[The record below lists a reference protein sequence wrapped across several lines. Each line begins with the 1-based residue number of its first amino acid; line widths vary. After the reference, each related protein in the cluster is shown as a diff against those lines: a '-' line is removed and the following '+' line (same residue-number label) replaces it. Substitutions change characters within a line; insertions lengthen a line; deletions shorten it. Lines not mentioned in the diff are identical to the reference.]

1 MQSEPSSLVPPQILE
16 EAADWIVRLQSEPD
30 SPGRAA
36 ELDRW
41 RARSPAHALAWQR
54 AEAVLGSFQQ
64 VPPVLGRQTLKRL
77 STLERRRVFHTLGL
91 LMVGVPAVLWLERER
106 PLAPLMADLRTATG
120 EQRTVVLPD
129 GTRLVLN
136 TSSAINVR
144 FDTQTRQLD
153 VLRGEVLID
162 TAVDV
167 QAPARPFIV
176 RSAQGDMRP
185 VGTRFSVRQLEG
197 VTRLAVFAGAVD
209 VHTTHG
215 LVRQVEA
222 GRELSFRAAGL
233 DGWAEVGD
241 GDAAWAEGMLLA
253 RDMRLVDW
261 AAELSRYRPGVIR
274 VSPQVAELRIS
285 GAFPLA
291 DTDAALTLLLRTRP
305 LSLRSVTRYWVTLE
319 PAPGG
324 R

>member
-1 MQSEPSSLVPPQILE
+1 MQSEPSGLVPPEILE

-30 SPGRAA
+30 FPGRMA
-36 ELDRW
+36 ELDHW
-41 RARSPAHALAWQR
+41 RARSPVHALAWQR

-77 STLERRRVFHTLGL
+77 STLERRRVLHVLGL
-91 LMVGVPAVLWLERER
+91 LMAGVPTILWLGRER

-129 GTRLVLN
+129 GARLVLN
-136 TSSAINVR
+136 TSSAVNVR
-144 FDTQTRQLD
+144 FDAQARLLD
-153 VLRGEVLID
+153 VLRGEILID
-162 TAVDV
+162 TAADV

-176 RSAQGDMRP
+176 RSAQGDMHP

-215 LVRQVEA
+215 PVRQVEA
-222 GRELSFRAAGL
+222 GRELSFGAPGR

-274 VSPQVAELRIS
+274 VSPQVAELRVS
-285 GAFPLA
+285 GAFPLV

-305 LSLRSVTRYWVTLE
+305 LRLRSVTRYWVSLE